1 MQEIILLGWI
11 DKFQIKV
18 RNVFYLKQY
27 WLFIENVS
35 YQKREEQKKKKTCCF
50 MFEV

>member
-18 RNVFYLKQY
+18 PNVFYLTQY

-35 YQKREEQKKKKTCCF
+35 YQKREEQKN
-50 MFEV
+50 